1 MAARLV
7 FLLLLAIWA
16 VGRAA
21 LAAAAPLPARPKQQ
35 SLLDRM
41 RLAASQFDFAGAASA
56 RDELILSLGCDP
68 AAFTSFIGALPST
81 SGEGATSQPD
91 ANLMQ
96 PGASPN
102 GPFAATHPWPTD
114 PVSMLLEAQR
124 QAQVQQLLSAWLPQQ
139 ALQPHLAQQQSQQR
153 QHLPQ
158 QMAQHMQP
166 LVIQYLPVV
175 AGAGGQAI
183 LQPLPY
189 EAQDVVQVAWSGD
202 EAGGEPAVVPR
213 KRPKARPGVPA
224 HEVGGGGDGDG
235 DRSGRGA
242 EAGDGEDRF
251 KGGGGGK
258 KKKER
263 PMTLTDQMQVLEE
276 EQRRLAD
283 EATDK
288 MVAAQQAALAA
299 MTPPPSPPPSPPPQE
314 PQVGGPVKEAG
325 KGMGLEEWQGQ
336 GVGVGV
342 GVGVGQGQEDVG
354 FPSFEAS
361 ASTEVP
367 AQGDPLWRQRQ
378 LERQVAQLQEELER
392 QRQQQRDAQDP
403 LPPQGK
409 GQPPL
414 LPPAVSPIGEGSPP
428 SGWAGSPPSQP
439 RQWDECPAILK
450 AHTSCTHTALVP
462 GCLTGSLSTLVGT
475 LGVPWSL
482 NQADLGSPE
491 ADTIPTS
498 QGATGV
504 PEAVRL
510 LLPPRDVFAAA
521 RDPGGPL
528 AFVGQGVEGAAS
540 SVPARLWPSCAVVG
554 DAATLKGSGQG
565 AAIDAHRV
573 ILRLNGAPTKGYEG
587 DVGSRTTMRL
597 QQAGYYGW
605 REGEAEI
612 CVGLWSPSSSPS
624 TEALQQLGHMVDA
637 KVYPLSPPLLEW
649 MEKQTMPDASSQ
661 IPSGRIR
668 SAEWPALLLALLSCR
683 QVDVYGHRGGKGGV
697 YYSRHNHLQRP
708 HGAIQGPWTAAGADG
723 VVVPAGE
730 LLAAPLVRMPADS
743 GGPASLR
750 RRRLL
755 EGGHV
760 AGQGVPGASIMDGNG
775 NGGGAAAATAS
786 LGRVGGRRLLQRLE
800 AEQTARGAGG
810 EEYTGG
816 IGLPLVPGGS
826 GGGAG
831 PQDEA
836 ACMEAFVRIGILGG
850 FVVPGDGHGDSDNA
864 GDVQPLTVQYGRHQG
879 DAGYEEEDGV
889 HTLGARVDEEDEEHK
904 EPTTS
909 RFSIVAAGRADL
921 DER

>member
-314 PQVGGPVKEAG
+314 PQ
-325 KGMGLEEWQGQ
+325 
-336 GVGVGV
+336 
-342 GVGVGQGQEDVG
+342 
-354 FPSFEAS
+354 
-361 ASTEVP
+361 
-367 AQGDPLWRQRQ
+367 
-378 LERQVAQLQEELER
+378 
-392 QRQQQRDAQDP
+392 
-403 LPPQGK
+403 
-409 GQPPL
+409 
-414 LPPAVSPIGEGSPP
+414 
-428 SGWAGSPPSQP
+428 
-439 RQWDECPAILK
+439 